1 MTFPEGDR
9 STSVKEYRQNVHR
22 YSLLFWALLCTSTAV
37 FCFVHSHHLI
47 SRRLRIEETLA
58 GVLFLILGPAALTAY
73 EVRSRLVWVSLSD
86 DGLVISGG
94 RTIPWE
100 EIREVQRRR
109 PLLRSSAGPA
119 RSPGFDP
126 GDLASSTGGC
136 MDIGCFSSLS
146 EIFIVILLIVAVAF
160 AVWVI
165 AFVFIPLVIIPVL
178 EVFVPFGDRIRIRT
192 GRRTLLLRD
201 LSDADEFVA
210 AIGKHVRVS
219 VG

>member
-1 MTFPEGDR
+1 
-9 STSVKEYRQNVHR
+9 
-22 YSLLFWALLCTSTAV
+22 
-37 FCFVHSHHLI
+37 
-47 SRRLRIEETLA
+47 
-58 GVLFLILGPAALTAY
+58 
-73 EVRSRLVWVSLSD
+73 
-86 DGLVISGG
+86 
-94 RTIPWE
+94 
-100 EIREVQRRR
+100 
-109 PLLRSSAGPA
+109 
-119 RSPGFDP
+119 
-126 GDLASSTGGC
+126 